1 MSIIA
6 KYLNLR
12 LPEEMVKEI
21 IGFLIPEI
29 SKIYFETRYPNS
41 NYSSFS
47 RKYSR
52 KYEIAFLNENKI
64 MNNKIINA
72 EKLYL
77 SRISKKNGKHR
88 YYITKELIDS
98 IEVEYNDRDYEIYHY
113 DYISSYVGK
122 NISFAILKLMYE

>member
-21 IGFLIPEI
+21 ISFLIPEI
-29 SKIYFETRYPNS
+29 SKIYFERRYTNR

-47 RKYSR
+47 I
-52 KYEIAFLNENKI
+52 KYEIAFLNE
-64 MNNKIINA
+64 NKIINA

-77 SRISKKNGKHR
+77 SRITKKNGKHR

-113 DYISSYVGK
+113 DYKSSYVGK
-122 NISFAILKLMYE
+122 NISFAILKLLYE

>member
-6 KYLNLR
+6 NYLNFR

-21 IGFLIPEI
+21 VGFLIPEI
-29 SKIYFETRYPNS
+29 SNIYFEKRYPNS
-41 NYSSFS
+41 NYSSF
-47 RKYSR
+47 SR

-72 EKLYL
+72 ENLYL

-88 YYITKELIDS
+88 YYITKELIDC

-122 NISFAILKLMYE
+122 NISFAILKLLYE

>member
-6 KYLNLR
+6 NYLNFR

-21 IGFLIPEI
+21 ISFLIPDI

-47 RKYSR
+47 RKY
-52 KYEIAFLNENKI
+52 EIAFLHENKI
-64 MNNKIINA
+64 MNHKIMNN
-72 EKLYL
+72 ENLYL
-77 SRISKKNGKHR
+77 SRISKKNGRHR

-122 NISFAILKLMYE
+122 NITFAILKLFYK